1 MKTAILTGAAG
12 GMGLACAKKLIGE
25 GWTVFALDRREP
37 PALPGLRFI
46 ETDLTDGAAVKAA
59 AETVQKEAGGADAI
73 VSMAGI
79 YDLDS
84 LAEMEEERFVR
95 CFNVNLFAVQRVV
108 HEFLPLLRP
117 GGRVVIVTSE
127 LAPLDPLPFTGVYAV
142 TKAALMRFAD
152 SLRMELQLI
161 GHPVIELR
169 PGAVDTGLIGDS
181 TRALEAFC
189 ENTKLYRCNSKR
201 FRDIVDRV
209 EARKVPPEKVA
220 RLLIKA
226 LSAKRPRLTYCVNR
240 NPLLLLMNAIPKRWQ
255 CAAIRLALRKR

>member
-1 MKTAILTGAAG
+1 
-12 GMGLACAKKLIGE
+12 MGLACAKKLTAD

-46 ETDLTDGAAVKAA
+46 GTDLTDGAAVAAA
-59 AETVQKEAGGADAI
+59 AETVRAETGNVDAI
-73 VSMAGI
+73 ISMAGI

-84 LAEMEEERFVR
+84 LAEMDEARFVR
-95 CFNVNLFAVQRVV
+95 MFDVNLFAAQRVIR
-108 HEFLPLLRP
+108 EFLPLLSP

-127 LAPLDPLPFTGVYAV
+127 LAPLSPLPFTGVYAV
-142 TKAALMRFAD
+142 SKAALMRFAD
-152 SLRMELQLI
+152 SLRMELQLL

-181 TRALEAFC
+181 TRALDAFT

-209 EARKVPPEKVA
+209 EARKVPPERVA
-220 RLLIKA
+220 DLLTRA
-226 LSAKRPRLTYCVNR
+226 LSAKRPRLTYTLNR
-240 NPLLLLMNAIPKRWQ
+240 NPLLLMLNALPKRWSS
-255 CAAIRLALRKR
+255 AAIRAVLKEKRAEPKPH